1 MSERPPQHKNYGLV
15 NQNQA
20 LFESPLVDQHQLKN
34 LSTIGPE
41 LEFWVTVE
49 LFQKNLSKKLHSM
62 NKQP

>member
-49 LFQKNLSKKLHSM
+49 L
-62 NKQP
+62 